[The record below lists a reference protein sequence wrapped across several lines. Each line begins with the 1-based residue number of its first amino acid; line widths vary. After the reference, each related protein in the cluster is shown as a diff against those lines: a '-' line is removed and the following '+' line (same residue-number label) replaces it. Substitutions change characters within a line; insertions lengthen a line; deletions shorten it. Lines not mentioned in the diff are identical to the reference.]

1 MSLGSIVVRLTMN
14 TATFDT
20 DAGRAAK
27 IAEKRAKEIDASFKR
42 AGAAIGVALA
52 GAAVALTATIKSSI
66 NAMDDMSKS
75 AQKVGLSTEEFSK
88 LNYAA
93 GLADVSMETLV
104 GSLGKLTKSQAAALK
119 GTGEQ
124 ARVFEALGIAVKNA
138 DGGLRNSSD
147 VLADFADR
155 FRDLKGSPEA
165 MAAGFALFG
174 RSFQDMIPLVKDG
187 GQAIRDTGAELE
199 AFGGVLSTQAGQDA
213 EAFNDNLTRLETA
226 ARALA
231 TQVASELLPDLVRLS
246 DEWVAMAKDGDT
258 LKETASGIAD
268 GFRAI
273 GDVIEFLYPVW
284 TAFSDVVS
292 ALSIALAANVQMLK
306 SLYTLDP
313 SNFIA
318 GLKGVGEAWNL
329 AIFGRDKVGIDGT
342 GLKPDQGNGR
352 TSRGG
357 RRGAVVDIR
366 NESSQAEVDAYT
378 RQLQSAMKG
387 SGGSTK
393 KSGSSAGKSE
403 AQREAEQLTQSY
415 ERMVAQLTEQ
425 AAMVGVVS
433 EVEKLRYE
441 LNNGE
446 MAKLSEGQKNE
457 LLNLAQIAEFRKED
471 YEELQKKIQIEKDRN
486 DAIEDNRKAV
496 DGMIGDMEFELK
508 ILGLSN
514 IEREKEIALRYAGAD
529 ATDAQRQKIK
539 ELIDADAAAR
549 ESAGDQIELMD
560 SVRDAGKD
568 FFMDFTTGAKSFKDS
583 LLDAF
588 DSIHQKILSMIAEK
602 LMDQLFG
609 KEGEGLGG
617 WVGGLFGGGKASSKG
632 DGFDWAGM
640 IGSIF
645 GGGKAS
651 GGMAR
656 PNTLYEVNER
666 GFEMATVGGRD
677 YMMTGNSPVQITPNH
692 ALRGGGGTQ
701 NNNFQF
707 AAPTSPKTQTQ
718 IAARVGYEM
727 RRAQRFGA

>member
-1 MSLGSIVVRLTMN
+1 MALGSIVVRLTMD

-27 IAEKRAKEIDASFKR
+27 IAEKRAKEIDAAFKK

-124 ARVFEALGIAVKNA
+124 AKVFEALGIAVKNA

-199 AFGGVLSTQAGQDA
+199 AFGGVLSTQAGKDA

-231 TQVASELLPDLVRLS
+231 TQVASDLLPDLVALS
-246 DEWVAMAKDGDT
+246 ESFLGASTNGDKM
-258 LKETASGIAD
+258 KETASGLAD
-268 GFRAI
+268 GIR
-273 GDVIEFLYPVW
+273 
-284 TAFSDVVS
+284 
-292 ALSIALAANVQMLK
+292 ALADV
-306 SLYTLDP
+306 
-313 SNFIA
+313 A
-318 GLKGVGEAWNL
+318 GVVASAFNLVGE
-329 AIFGRDKVGIDGT
+329 GIGAAMA
-342 GLKPDQGNGR
+342 QGHAFMMFVKGDWREAMELYR
-352 TSRGG
+352 TAGAG
-357 RRGAVVDIR
+357 YAAVVT
-366 NESSQAEVDAYT
+366 NGLGGGPAPAAKKQTVAFAGEGAEPVGMFKM
-378 RQLQSAMKG
+378 SASEAAARRDGAAMEKRLAAALG
-387 SGGSTK
+387 GGAGGTAKPKGGS
-393 KSGSSAGKSE
+393 SGKSE

-471 YEELQKKIQIEKDRN
+471 YEELQKSIKAEEEKTKLAAQAMADNEEVLAFMREDYELMGMSNKEREREYALRQLNKDATLEQIE
-486 DAIEDNRKAV
+486 AV
-496 DGMIGDMEFELK
+496 KMQ
-508 ILGLSN
+508 
-514 IEREKEIALRYAGAD
+514 AD
-529 ATDAQRQKIK
+529 ANYELAESLALTDDLKAG
-539 ELIDADAAAR
+539 LAD
-549 ESAGDQIELMD
+549 MF
-560 SVRDAGKD
+560 VD
-568 FFMDFTTGAKSFKDS
+568 FVSGAKSAKDAFKDFS
-583 LLDAF
+583 DMIFQRALQFLADKAVQAMFDAF
-588 DSIHQKILSMIAEK
+588 SGTGS
-602 LMDQLFG
+602 
-609 KEGEGLGG
+609 GG
-617 WVGGLFGGGKASSKG
+617 SSSSKG
-632 DGFDWAGM
+632 GGFDWGAL
-640 IGSIF
+640 IGAFF

-651 GGMAR
+651 GGTAR
-656 PNTLYEVNER
+656 ANTMYEVNER

-677 YMMTGNSPVQITPNH
+677 YMLTGNNPVQITPNH
-692 ALRGGGGTQ
+692 QLGGGGNTQ
-701 NNNFQF
+701 NNQFVF

-718 IAARVGYEM
+718 IAARLSYEQGRA
-727 RRAQRFGA
+727 RRLGV

>member
-27 IAEKRAKEIDASFKR
+27 IAEKRAKEIDAAFKR

-119 GTGEQ
+119 GTGDQ
-124 ARVFEALGIAVKNA
+124 AKVFEALGISIKNA
-138 DGGLRNSSD
+138 DGSLRDSSD
-147 VLADFADR
+147 VLGDFADR

-165 MAAGFALFG
+165 MAAGFSLFG
-174 RSFQDMIPLVKDG
+174 RSFQELIPLLKDG
-187 GQAIRDTGAELE
+187 GDGIRAAGEELE
-199 AFGGVLSTQAGQDA
+199 ALGGVLSTEAGQNA

-226 ARALA
+226 ARSLA
-231 TQVASELLPDLVRLS
+231 MQVASDLLPDLVSLS
-246 DEWVAMAKDGDT
+246 ESFLGASTNGDKM
-258 LKETASGIAD
+258 KETASSLADSIRVLAQAAGLVATAFKLVGEGIGAAMAQ
-268 GFRAI
+268 GHAFMLFVK
-273 GDVIEFLYPVW
+273 GDVREAMDLYRTAGAGYAAVVTNGLGGGPAPSAKKQTVAFAGEGAEPVGMFKMSASEAAARRDS
-284 TAFSDVVS
+284 TAMEKR
-292 ALSIALAANVQMLK
+292 LAAAL
-306 SLYTLDP
+306 
-313 SNFIA
+313 
-318 GLKGVGEAWNL
+318 G
-329 AIFGRDKVGIDGT
+329 
-342 GLKPDQGNGR
+342 
-352 TSRGG
+352 
-357 RRGAVVDIR
+357 
-366 NESSQAEVDAYT
+366 
-378 RQLQSAMKG
+378 G
-387 SGGSTK
+387 SGTAKPKG
-393 KSGSSAGKSE
+393 GGGGKSE
-403 AQREAEQLTQSY
+403 AAKEADQLTQSY

-471 YEELQKKIQIEKDRN
+471 YEELQKSIKAEDDRLS
-486 DAIEDNRKAV
+486 AID
-496 DGMIGDMEFELK
+496 
-508 ILGLSN
+508 
-514 IEREKEIALRYAGAD
+514 D
-529 ATDAQRQKIK
+529 ATKAYEEVNLSITDQIKLLGMSADEQELWNALAWAGVEADSERGKVIAANMGKLQAQR
-539 ELIDADAAAR
+539 EEMSDH
-549 ESAGDQIELMD
+549 IELMD
-560 SVRDAGKD
+560 SIRDAGEGFFTD
-568 FFMDFTTGAKSFKDS
+568 FVGGSKSFKDAM
-583 LLDAF
+583 LDAF
-588 DSIHQKILSMIAEK
+588 NSVHEKILSMIAEN

-609 KEGEGLGG
+609 KKGDPLGG
-617 WVGGLFGGGKASSKG
+617 VFGGMFGGGKASSKG